1 MKTNT
6 THKRLHGFKISLLAL
21 SIVGSTLL
29 HAQTVSEIPP
39 LDYDTIQ
46 GDFEGD
52 SLFLDTGSDTSL
64 LSTTEWYQIQAY
76 ATAAI
81 SLPTTEASLRT
92 LTKFP
97 ASDAF
102 TYEYQN
108 LLSEFTSINQSGHD
122 WNSNI
127 YPSIVDLALQ
137 LANYGDIHPQ
147 LILPL
152 MNQLTQLQ
160 QNALVFNL
168 DAAATNRDAALSFLN
183 VLKNFTHIQQQATT
197 KAVENLKQ
205 FAADVEAQKAQ
216 LDVIEGDFS
225 TLLNSDSISTLRH
238 NISLLNDEIAGYRDD
253 LSEAKRNIGLCA
265 IGGPLVLTIC
275 GSIEG
280 ARKVRLDNLIADI
293 DNQINAA
300 NASLEHAVN
309 LGASY
314 EIAHSNINDML
325 THIENA
331 LPQLKKVQL
340 HWQGL
345 ESDFDSLTTSL
356 NSLDSED
363 ALRNAN
369 LLVAG
374 IVSSPLA
381 GTVGPK
387 WLEISNKARQFAQNA
402 YVIME

>member
-1 MKTNT
+1 M
-6 THKRLHGFKISLLAL
+6 
-21 SIVGSTLL
+21 
-29 HAQTVSEIPP
+29 
-39 LDYDTIQ
+39 
-46 GDFEGD
+46 
-52 SLFLDTGSDTSL
+52 
-64 LSTTEWYQIQAY
+64 
-76 ATAAI
+76 
-81 SLPTTEASLRT
+81 
-92 LTKFP
+92 LT
-97 ASDAF
+97 
-102 TYEYQN
+102 
-108 LLSEFTSINQSGHD
+108 EFTNINQSGYD
-122 WNSNI
+122 WNSKI

-137 LANYGDIHPQ
+137 LANYGNIHPQ
-147 LILPL
+147 LIQPL

-160 QNALVFNL
+160 QNAFAYNL
-168 DAAATNRDAALSFLN
+168 SAAATNRDAALSFLN
-183 VLKNFTHIQQQATT
+183 VLKNFSHKQQQATT
-197 KAVENLKQ
+197 KAVEDLKQ

-225 TLLNSDSISTLRH
+225 TLLSSATISTLRE
-238 NISLLNDEIAGYRDD
+238 NIRLLNDEIAGYRSD
-253 LSEAKRNIGLCA
+253 LSEAKRNIDLCA

-280 ARKVRLDNLIADI
+280 ARKVRLDNLIEEI

-300 NASLEHAVN
+300 NTSLEHAVN
-309 LGASY
+309 LAASY
-314 EIAHSNINDML
+314 ELAHSNINDML

-369 LLVAG
+369 LVVAG

-402 YVIME
+402 YVIVE

>member
-1 MKTNT
+1 MKMKKN
-6 THKRLHGFKISLLAL
+6 KQFRGFKISLLAL
-21 SIVGSTLL
+21 SVVGSTLL
-29 HAQTVSEIPP
+29 HAQTITEIPP

-46 GDFEGD
+46 GDIAGD

-81 SLPTTEASLRT
+81 ALPKTEASLRT

-97 ASDAF
+97 ADDDFS
-102 TYEYQN
+102 YEYQN
-108 LLSEFTSINQSGHD
+108 LLTEFTNINQSGHD

-160 QNALVFNL
+160 QNALAFNL
-168 DAAATNRDAALSFLN
+168 SAAATNRDAALSFLG
-183 VLKNFTHIQQQATT
+183 VLKNFTTIQQQATT
-197 KAVENLKQ
+197 KAVEDLKQ

-225 TLLNSDSISTLRH
+225 TLLSSDSISTLRN
-238 NISLLNDEIAGYRDD
+238 NINLLNSEIAGYRSD

-280 ARKVRLDNLIADI
+280 ARKVRLDNLIEDVN
-293 DNQINAA
+293 NQINAA

-309 LGASY
+309 LAASY
-314 EIAHSNINDML
+314 EIAHSNINEML

-381 GTVGPK
+381 GVVGPK
-387 WLEISNKARQFAQNA
+387 WQEISTKARRFAQNA

>member
-1 MKTNT
+1 MKVKTTN
-6 THKRLHGFKISLLAL
+6 KRLRGFKISLLAL
-21 SIVGSTLL
+21 SVVGSTLL
-29 HAQTVSEIPP
+29 HAQTVTEIPP

-46 GDFEGD
+46 GDFGGD
-52 SLFLDTGSDTSL
+52 SLFIDTGSDTSL
-64 LSTTEWYQIQAY
+64 LSSAEWYQIQAY
-76 ATAAI
+76 ATAAV
-81 SLPTTEASLRT
+81 SLPKTEASLRT

-97 ASDAF
+97 ANDEF

-108 LLSEFTSINQSGHD
+108 LLTEFTNINQSGHD
-122 WNSNI
+122 WNSTI

-137 LANYGDIHPQ
+137 LANYGDIHPK
-147 LILPL
+147 LILP
-152 MNQLTQLQ
+152 MIEQITQLQ
-160 QNALVFNL
+160 QNAISFNL
-168 DAAATNRDAALSFLN
+168 SAAAVNRDAALAFLN
-183 VLKNFTHIQQQATT
+183 VLKNFTHLQQQATT
-197 KAVENLKQ
+197 KAVEDLKQ
-205 FAADVEAQKAQ
+205 FSADVEAQKAQ

-225 TLLNSDSISTLRH
+225 TLLSSATISTLRE
-238 NISLLNDEIAGYRDD
+238 NIRLLSDEIAGYRSD

-265 IGGPLVLTIC
+265 IGGPLVLIIC

-280 ARKVRLDNLIADI
+280 ARKDRLDNLIEDVN
-293 DNQINAA
+293 NQINSA

-309 LGASY
+309 LAASY
-314 EIAHSNINDML
+314 ELAHSNIDDML

-331 LPQLKKVQL
+331 LPKLKKVQQ

-356 NSLDSED
+356 NSLDSDD

-369 LLVAG
+369 LMVAG

-381 GTVGPK
+381 GAVGPK
-387 WLEISNKARQFAQNA
+387 WLEISTKARRFAQNA

>member
-6 THKRLHGFKISLLAL
+6 THKRLRGFKMSLLAL
-21 SIVGSTLL
+21 SIIGSTLL
-29 HAQTVSEIPP
+29 HAQTVTEIPP
-39 LDYDTIQ
+39 LDYDTLQ

-52 SLFLDTGSDTSL
+52 SLFLDIGSDTSL
-64 LSTTEWYQIQAY
+64 LSTAEWYQIQAY
-76 ATAAI
+76 ATAAVA
-81 SLPTTEASLRT
+81 LPKTEASLRT

-97 ASDAF
+97 ANDEF
-102 TYEYQN
+102 TFQYQN
-108 LLSEFTSINQSGHD
+108 LLTEFTNINQSGHD
-122 WNSNI
+122 WNSTI

-160 QNALVFNL
+160 QNALAFNL
-168 DAAATNRDAALSFLN
+168 SAAATNRDAALSFLN
-183 VLKNFTHIQQQATT
+183 VLKNFTHLQQQATT
-197 KAVENLKQ
+197 KAVEDLKQ
-205 FAADVEAQKAQ
+205 FSADVEAQKAQ

-225 TLLNSDSISTLRH
+225 TLLNSDSISTLRN
-238 NISLLNDEIAGYRDD
+238 NISLLNTEIAGYRSD

-280 ARKVRLDNLIADI
+280 ARKVRLDNLIEDVN
-293 DNQINAA
+293 NQINAA

-314 EIAHSNINDML
+314 EIAHSNINEML

-331 LPQLKKVQL
+331 LPHLKKVQL

-345 ESDFDSLTTSL
+345 ESDFDALTTSL

-381 GTVGPK
+381 GAVGPK

>member
-6 THKRLHGFKISLLAL
+6 THKRLRGFKMSLLAL

-29 HAQTVSEIPP
+29 HAQTVTEIPP

-46 GDFEGD
+46 GNFEGD

-81 SLPTTEASLRT
+81 ALPKTEASLRT

-97 ASDAF
+97 ANDEF
-102 TYEYQN
+102 TFQYQN
-108 LLSEFTSINQSGHD
+108 LLTEFTNINQSGYD
-122 WNSNI
+122 WNSKI

-137 LANYGDIHPQ
+137 LANYGNIHPQ
-147 LILPL
+147 LIQPL

-160 QNALVFNL
+160 QNAFAYNL
-168 DAAATNRDAALSFLN
+168 SAAATNRDAALSFLN
-183 VLKNFTHIQQQATT
+183 VLKNFSHKQQQATT
-197 KAVENLKQ
+197 KAVEDLKQ

-225 TLLNSDSISTLRH
+225 TLLSSATISTLRE
-238 NISLLNDEIAGYRDD
+238 NIRLLNDEIAGYRSD

-280 ARKVRLDNLIADI
+280 ARKVRLDNLIEEI

-300 NASLEHAVN
+300 NTSLEHAVN
-309 LGASY
+309 LAASY
-314 EIAHSNINDML
+314 ELAHSNINDML

-369 LLVAG
+369 LVVAD

-402 YVIME
+402 YVIVE

>member
-1 MKTNT
+1 M
-6 THKRLHGFKISLLAL
+6 SLLAL

-29 HAQTVSEIPP
+29 HAQTVTEIPP

-46 GDFEGD
+46 GNFEGD

-81 SLPTTEASLRT
+81 ALPKTEASLRT

-97 ASDAF
+97 ANDEF
-102 TYEYQN
+102 TFQYQN
-108 LLSEFTSINQSGHD
+108 LLTEFTNINQSGYD
-122 WNSNI
+122 WNSKI

-137 LANYGDIHPQ
+137 LANYGNIHPQ
-147 LILPL
+147 LIQPL

-160 QNALVFNL
+160 QNAFAYNL
-168 DAAATNRDAALSFLN
+168 SAAATNRDAALSFLN
-183 VLKNFTHIQQQATT
+183 VLKNFSHKQQQATT
-197 KAVENLKQ
+197 KAVEDLKQ

-225 TLLNSDSISTLRH
+225 TLLSSATISTLRE
-238 NISLLNDEIAGYRDD
+238 NIRLLNDEIAGYRSD

-280 ARKVRLDNLIADI
+280 ARKVRLDNLIEEI

-300 NASLEHAVN
+300 NTSLEHAVN
-309 LGASY
+309 LAASY
-314 EIAHSNINDML
+314 ELAHSNINDML

-369 LLVAG
+369 LVVAG

-402 YVIME
+402 YVIVE

>member
-1 MKTNT
+1 MKIKTN
-6 THKRLHGFKISLLAL
+6 KQLRRFKMSLLAL
-21 SIVGSTLL
+21 SIVGSTCLY
-29 HAQTVSEIPP
+29 AQSITEIPP

-46 GDFEGD
+46 GELEGD
-52 SLFLDTGSDTSL
+52 SLFIDTGSDTSL

-97 ASDAF
+97 VNDAF
-102 TYEYQN
+102 TYEYES
-108 LLSEFTSINQSGHD
+108 LLTEFTNIHRSGND
-122 WNSNI
+122 WNSTI
-127 YPSIVDLALQ
+127 YPGIVDLALQ

-152 MNQLTQLQ
+152 MDQITQLQ
-160 QNALVFNL
+160 TNAIMGNL
-168 DAAATNRDAALSFLN
+168 TVAATNRDAALSFLG
-183 VLKNFTHIQQQATT
+183 VLQSFTSAQQQATSN
-197 KAVENLKQ
+197 AVEELKQ

-216 LDVIEGDFS
+216 LDVIEGNFS
-225 TLLNSDSISTLRH
+225 TLLNSETISTLRE
-238 NISLLNDEIAGYRDD
+238 NVRLLNQEIAGYRSD

-280 ARKVRLDNLIADI
+280 ARKVRLDNLIAEV
-293 DNQINAA
+293 NTQINDA
-300 NASLEHAVN
+300 NANLEHAVN

-314 EIAHSNINDML
+314 ELAHSNINEML
-325 THIENA
+325 IHIENA

-340 HWQGL
+340 HWQSL

-356 NSLDSED
+356 SSLDSED

-381 GTVGPK
+381 GVVGPK
-387 WLEISNKARQFAQNA
+387 WKEISSKARRFAQNA

>member
-6 THKRLHGFKISLLAL
+6 THKRLRGFKMSLLAL

-29 HAQTVSEIPP
+29 HAQTVTEIPP

-46 GDFEGD
+46 GNFEGD

-81 SLPTTEASLRT
+81 ALPKTEASLRT

-97 ASDAF
+97 ANDEF
-102 TYEYQN
+102 TFQYQN
-108 LLSEFTSINQSGHD
+108 LLTEFTNINQSGYD
-122 WNSNI
+122 WNSKI

-137 LANYGDIHPQ
+137 LANYGNIHPQ
-147 LILPL
+147 LIQPL
-152 MNQLTQLQ
+152 MNQLPQLQ
-160 QNALVFNL
+160 QNAFAYNL
-168 DAAATNRDAALSFLN
+168 SAAATNRDAALSFLN
-183 VLKNFTHIQQQATT
+183 VLKNFSHKQQQATT
-197 KAVENLKQ
+197 KAVEDLKQ

-225 TLLNSDSISTLRH
+225 TLLSSATISTLRE
-238 NISLLNDEIAGYRDD
+238 NIRLLNDEIAGYRSD

-280 ARKVRLDNLIADI
+280 ARKVRLDNLIEEI

-300 NASLEHAVN
+300 NTSLEHAVN
-309 LGASY
+309 LAASY
-314 EIAHSNINDML
+314 ELAHSNINDML

-369 LLVAG
+369 LVVAG

-387 WLEISNKARQFAQNA
+387 WLEISNKATQFAQNA
-402 YVIME
+402 YVIVE

>member
-6 THKRLHGFKISLLAL
+6 THKRLRGFKMSLLAL

-29 HAQTVSEIPP
+29 HAQTVTEIPP

-46 GDFEGD
+46 GNFEGD

-81 SLPTTEASLRT
+81 ALPKTEASLRT

-97 ASDAF
+97 ANDEF
-102 TYEYQN
+102 TFQYQN
-108 LLSEFTSINQSGHD
+108 LLTEFTNINQSGYD
-122 WNSNI
+122 WNSKI

-137 LANYGDIHPQ
+137 LANYGNIHPQ
-147 LILPL
+147 LIQPL

-160 QNALVFNL
+160 QNAFAYNL
-168 DAAATNRDAALSFLN
+168 SAAATNRDAALSFLN
-183 VLKNFTHIQQQATT
+183 VLKNFSHKQQQATT
-197 KAVENLKQ
+197 KAVEDLKQ

-225 TLLNSDSISTLRH
+225 TLLSSATISTLRE
-238 NISLLNDEIAGYRDD
+238 NIRLLNDEIAGYRSD

-280 ARKVRLDNLIADI
+280 ARKVRLDNLIEEI

-300 NASLEHAVN
+300 NTSLEHAVN
-309 LGASY
+309 LAASY
-314 EIAHSNINDML
+314 ELAHSNINDML

-369 LLVAG
+369 LVVAG

-402 YVIME
+402 YVIVE